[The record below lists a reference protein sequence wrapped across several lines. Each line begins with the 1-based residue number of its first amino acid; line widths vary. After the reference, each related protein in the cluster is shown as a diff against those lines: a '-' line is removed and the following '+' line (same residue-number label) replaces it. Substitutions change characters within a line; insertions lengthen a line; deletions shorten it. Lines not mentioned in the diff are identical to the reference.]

1 MDSNR
6 TAIVTGGGTGL
17 GKAIA
22 LRLAKDGYNLALN
35 GTQRSKLDEVAQM
48 IGEDRTVVVPADVS
62 VAEEAERIVAETVA
76 RFGRVDVVVNN
87 AGIVN
92 GGTADMLDNDGFDRM
107 MAVNVGGVRNVSL
120 AALPELRKTM
130 GNIVNMSSVS
140 GLRGD
145 WGMYGYNASKG
156 AVSLMT
162 LGMALDLGIEGV
174 RVNAVAPAAA
184 NTRLAEGMRGNRKA
198 AEAFARRIP
207 MGRIVEPEE
216 VADAVAFLASDQASF
231 INGVILPVDGGLTAS
246 NGQPSFVA
254 LQSD

>member
-1 MDSNR
+1 MN
-6 TAIVTGGGTGL
+6 TAKTALVTGGGTGL

-22 LRLAKDGYNLALN
+22 LRLAEDGYNVALN
-35 GTQRSKLDEVAQM
+35 GQERANLDAVAKQ
-48 IGEDRTVVVPADVS
+48 IGQDHSVVVAGDVS
-62 VAEEAERIVAETVA
+62 VREEAERIVAETMA
-76 RFGRVDVVVNN
+76 RFGRIDVVVNN
-87 AGIVN
+87 AGVVHP
-92 GGTADMLDNDGFDRM
+92 GTADTLEDEAFERM
-107 MAVNVGGVRNVSL
+107 IAVNVGGVRNVSL
-120 AALPELRKTM
+120 AALPALRESK

-140 GLRGD
+140 GMRGD

-162 LGMALDLGIEGV
+162 LGMALDLGIEGI

-184 NTRLAEGMRGNRKA
+184 NTRLAEGMKGNAKA
-198 AEAFARRIP
+198 AEAFAARIP

-216 VADAVAFLASDQASF
+216 VANAVAFLASDQASF

-254 LQSD
+254 LHEG